1 MPPSSSTSSGSSSAA
16 KAIEIG
22 FKVLSV
28 LVIPLLLW
36 GVRLEVNNAI
46 QDERISEMQEDL
58 DKLSDMTNAVQANS
72 LALVRLEGKLD
83 NLDGKVDEVKKLLRD
98 RDR

>member
-1 MPPSSSTSSGSSSAA
+1 MPSSSSSSGSAA
-16 KAIEIG
+16 KAVEIG

-36 GVRLEVNNAI
+36 GVRLEVSTSI
-46 QDERISEMQEDL
+46 MDERISEMQKDL
-58 DKLSDMTNAVQANS
+58 DKLSDVTNAVQANS